1 MKKLLF
7 LGAMAAMLLG
17 TASCSNDMEPEMTG
31 DGNVQFTIELPGNI
45 DSRAI
50 SDGLTATE
58 LQVAVYKEDGTLLN
72 DISLL
77 GTKAVGMSGKKATV
91 TFKLVKGMTY
101 KFAFWAQKPGCEAY
115 AFDAATGK
123 VTVDY
128 SKALANVDDGD
139 AFSNTATLKVTGPMN
154 ETIYLYRPFAQL
166 NYGDVMEDYA
176 AATAAGIDF
185 KQTQVTVKQVA
196 TEFDIMNQTTSGTT
210 KVDVTWPAAASAIA
224 DENLNVE
231 NVNYKW
237 LSMCYFL
244 VPNDES
250 TVNTELSLLN
260 TAGTEFNKLTVDNV
274 PVQKNHRTNILGNL
288 FTDDVNFN
296 IIIDERFQQPNY
308 NVDINGRPYLATG
321 AIQVG
326 VNGEQYNTLAD
337 AIAANTNDDIIY
349 LGAGTYD
356 EAITV
361 GADETVKISS
371 AGGLT
376 AADVIIPQQVKTEAG
391 ATLELKNVTVKTN
404 NAVTDPAIDIVG
416 ATATLDGIKADGS
429 RGVAIENGSN
439 VIIKNSDIAA
449 TGSTGYPRGV
459 QLCGEDNEV
468 TIEGS
473 TISAPHYTFNFIG
486 EANNNTVKVKNTT
499 VNGWGCVNIWSQN
512 NNIEFDNCTLNSIN
526 DKTYNAKGWN
536 NFQAIVYNYQDA
548 SIHAKNN
555 TITIKNSNVNVSAT
569 TGNSQALIGYAGYNN
584 KTIFNNTKVVGTNTN
599 TDGEPLTYR
608 SYSCDFF
615 DENNQFIGTSE
626 MLANLCQ
633 CNNVTCTWDGVNL
646 NLVEYFTFE

>member
-1 MKKLLF
+1 MKKFLF
-7 LGAMAAMLLG
+7 LGALAAMLLG
-17 TASCSNDMEPEMTG
+17 TASCSNDMEPAMG
-31 DGNVQFTIELPGNI
+31 DDGTVQFTIELPGNV

-50 SDGLTATE
+50 SDGLSAE
-58 LQVAVYKEDGTLLN
+58 DLQVAVYKEDGTLLN

-77 GTKAVGMSGKKATV
+77 GDKKVTMSNKKATV

-115 AFDAATGK
+115 TFNAATGK

-231 NVNYKW
+231 DVNYKW

-296 IIIDERFQQPNY
+296 IIIDERFDQPDN
-308 NVDINGRPYLATG
+308 NVDINGRPYIPSN
-321 AIQVG
+321 AIQIG
-326 VNGEQYNTLAD
+326 LNGEQFSTIAE

-391 ATLELKNVTVKTN
+391 ATLELNGITVKTSGTN
-404 NAVTDPAIDIVG
+404 DNAANAAIYAIGSTVNLKNV
-416 ATATLDGIKADGS
+416 ATEGQRGINVADGS
-429 RGVAIENGSN
+429 TVTIDGCDLNANIGTYQRGIN
-439 VIIKNSDIAA
+439 VIGENNIINVQNSTVKAGWYA
-449 TGSTGYPRGV
+449 
-459 QLCGEDNEV
+459 
-468 TIEGS
+468 
-473 TISAPHYTFNFIG
+473 FNFVSS
-486 EANNNTVKVKNTT
+486 ASNNTVVLDNVNVIGWACFNFWASGNNISATNCEFTSTNDKGVHASNTFAAVKFENSASNNVLTIDKSNVLVESKNANTQYLILFGGNENT
-499 VNGWGCVNIWSQN
+499 VNCTSVNVTGRNTNTNGYAIATIQGCGQYNIDLD
-512 NNIEFDNCTLNSIN
+512 DNCTL
-526 DKTYNAKGWN
+526 DW
-536 NFQAIVYNYQDA
+536 
-548 SIHAKNN
+548 
-555 TITIKNSNVNVSAT
+555 
-569 TGNSQALIGYAGYNN
+569 
-584 KTIFNNTKVVGTNTN
+584 
-599 TDGEPLTYR
+599 E
-608 SYSCDFF
+608 
-615 DENNQFIGTSE
+615 
-626 MLANLCQ
+626 
-633 CNNVTCTWDGVNL
+633 
-646 NLVEYFTFE
+646 

>member
-17 TASCSNDMEPEMTG
+17 TASCSNDMEPAMG
-31 DGNVQFTIELPGNI
+31 DDGTVQFTIELPGNV

-50 SDGLTATE
+50 SDGLSAE
-58 LQVAVYKEDGTLLN
+58 DLQVAVYKEDGTLLN

-77 GTKAVGMSGKKATV
+77 GDKKVTMSNKKATV
-91 TFKLVKGMTY
+91 TFKLVKGLTY

-185 KQTQVTVKQVA
+185 KQAQVTVKQVA

-231 NVNYKW
+231 DVNYKW

-296 IIIDERFQQPNY
+296 IIIDERFDQPDNI
-308 NVDINGRPYLATG
+308 VDALGRPFVTDG
-321 AIQVG
+321 KVQIGQ
-326 VNGEQYNTLAD
+326 NGEEYNTLAD
-337 AIAANTNDDIIY
+337 AIAANTNNDVIY
-349 LGAGTYD
+349 LGTGTYD
-356 EAITV
+356 EAITI

-391 ATLELKNVTVKTN
+391 ATLELTNVKITSNVHGGASVEAIGANTHVVLNGVETSGRRGVNAGDGAEVVITNSKINADIDDNEGAYYNRGVNIYGNGTKVTVENSSIICETHYPINYPGSANGTELIVKNSTITGWCIFNMWGDNNTVTIQDSKLFSVNYTKNPNTN
-404 NAVTDPAIDIVG
+404 AFAAFVTCADADNNTFNINDCTLNLSSLYTTPQYLMLLGGHDNVYNGENIIIKGENTNTNGYLLGLNQSG
-416 ATATLDGIKADGS
+416 AT
-429 RGVAIENGSN
+429 
-439 VIIKNSDIAA
+439 
-449 TGSTGYPRGV
+449 
-459 QLCGEDNEV
+459 
-468 TIEGS
+468 
-473 TISAPHYTFNFIG
+473 YTFNF
-486 EANNNTVKVKNTT
+486 E
-499 VNGWGCVNIWSQN
+499 
-512 NNIEFDNCTLNSIN
+512 
-526 DKTYNAKGWN
+526 
-536 NFQAIVYNYQDA
+536 
-548 SIHAKNN
+548 
-555 TITIKNSNVNVSAT
+555 NV
-569 TGNSQALIGYAGYNN
+569 GG
-584 KTIFNNTKVVGTNTN
+584 
-599 TDGEPLTYR
+599 
-608 SYSCDFF
+608 
-615 DENNQFIGTSE
+615 
-626 MLANLCQ
+626 
-633 CNNVTCTWDGVNL
+633 TWDG
-646 NLVEYFTFE
+646 EEFSF

>member
-17 TASCSNDMEPEMTG
+17 TASCSNDMEPAMTD
-31 DGNVQFTIELPGNI
+31 DGTVQFTIELPGNV

-50 SDGLTATE
+50 SDGLSAE
-58 LQVAVYKEDGTLLN
+58 DLQVAVYKEDGTLLN

-77 GTKAVGMSGKKATV
+77 GDKKVTMSNKKATV
-91 TFKLVKGMTY
+91 TFKLVKGLTY

-115 AFDAATGK
+115 AFDASTGK

-128 SKALANVDDGD
+128 SKAVANVDDGD
-139 AFSNTATLKVTGPMN
+139 AFSNTATLTVTGPMT

-185 KQTQVTVKQVA
+185 SKTQVTVKQVA
-196 TEFDIMNQTTSGTT
+196 TEFDIMNQKTSATGL
-210 KVDVTWPAAASAIA
+210 VDVTWPAAASAIG
-224 DENLNVE
+224 ENLKVE
-231 NVNYKW
+231 NVDYKW

-244 VPNDES
+244 VPNDEA

-260 TAGTEFNKLTVDNV
+260 NAGTEFNKLNVSNV

-296 IIIDERFQQPNY
+296 IIIDERFQQPDN

-337 AIAANTNDDIIY
+337 AIAAANGETVY
-349 LGAGTYD
+349 LGAGTYN
-356 EAITV
+356 EAIVATDGQTV
-361 GADETVKISS
+361 SIAS

-376 AADVIIPQQVKTEAG
+376 AADVIINKQVKAETG
-391 ATLELKNVTVKTN
+391 STLDLKNVTVKTN

-429 RGVAIENGSN
+429 RGVSIEDGST
-439 VIIKNSDIAA
+439 VTITNSNIAA
-449 TGSTGYPRGV
+449 TGSQGYPRGV
-459 QLCGEDNEV
+459 QLVGENNNV
-468 TIEGS
+468 TVEGS
-473 TISAPHYTFNFIG
+473 NISAVHYAFNFIG
-486 EANNNTVKVKNTT
+486 GANSNTINLKNST
-499 VNGWGCVNIWSQN
+499 VTGWGVVNIWSSN
-512 NNIEFDNCTLNSIN
+512 NNIEFDNCVLNSIN
-526 DKTYNAKGWN
+526 DKSYNADGWN
-536 NFQAIVYNYQDA
+536 NFSAFVYNNDGSNIA
-548 SIHAKNN
+548 RDNVV
-555 TITIKNSNVNVSAT
+555 TILNSKVNVTST
-569 TGNSQALIGYAGYNN
+569 KGNKQSLIGYAGYNN
-584 KTIFNNTKVVGTNTN
+584 KTIFKNVNVVGTDTN
-599 TDGEPLTYR
+599 TDEPLTIR
-608 SYSCDFF
+608 SYGCDFF
-615 DENNQFIGTSE
+615 DENNQFIGTNE
-626 MLANLCQ
+626 MLANLCN
-633 CNNVTCTWDGVNL
+633 CTDNVTCTWNGNPLD
-646 NLVEYFTFE
+646 LVEYFTFE